1 MLKFDATPIS
11 MFKIPCSV
19 FDIQC
24 DTRRC
29 WSPDQQCTI
38 MNVVGQATNNG
49 DVTTI

>member
-24 DTRRC
+24 DTR
-29 WSPDQQCTI
+29 
-38 MNVVGQATNNG
+38 VVGRLTNN
-49 DVTTI
+49 V